1 MEKQTN
7 RVTVTGFLLL
17 AMFLSAMEGTI
28 VATAMPTI
36 VGKLG
41 GFSEFAWVFSIFLL
55 TQAVSIPIYGRLADM
70 FGRKPVFAVGTALFI
85 VGSLLCGLSHSMFM
99 LILFRALQGLG
110 AGAVQPIAT
119 TIVGDLYPG
128 PERAKV
134 QGLLSSMWALA
145 SVVGPSLGGLI
156 VQTIGWEWIF
166 ELNVP
171 LGLVAIFGIVF
182 FLHERIE
189 HHQSKID
196 FAGAL
201 LLVAAVCSLILSL
214 LEAGVRW
221 AWSSPQI
228 IGLLAT
234 SVVLFA
240 LFFFVEARTKHPM
253 LPLGL
258 MRRPVVLIANLS
270 ALVTGAIT
278 LGTSSFIPTFAQ
290 GVLGTSAFVA
300 GAVIVTVSIGWPIA
314 STMSAK
320 LIWRYGYR
328 PIAIIGLV
336 LCLGGSILLLTIAPG
351 ISPWTIALYN
361 LLIGFGLG
369 LSSNVQIISI
379 QSAVAWQQRG
389 IATGSNMFSRIL
401 GSTLGVAV
409 LGTVV
414 NGSLAHRLRGLS
426 ITRGIH
432 NPTAVTNLLLNA
444 SARAKLASSTLHALT
459 DALSHSIHIAFW
471 AVVAIAAVGVV
482 LSFGVPRGVPDA
494 TGNLGGKTAE
504 N

>member
-1 MEKQTN
+1 MERQTS
-7 RVTVTGFLLL
+7 RVTVTAFLML

-36 VGKLG
+36 VGELG

-70 FGRKPVFAVGTALFI
+70 FGRKPVFAFGTGLFI
-85 VGSLLCGLSHSMFM
+85 VGSLLCGLSHSILM
-99 LILFRALQGLG
+99 LILFRAVQGLG

-145 SVVGPSLGGLI
+145 SVIGPSLGGLI
-156 VQTIGWEWIF
+156 VQTIGWMWVF
-166 ELNVP
+166 EINVP
-171 LGLVAIFGIVF
+171 LGLLAIFGIVY
-182 FLHERIE
+182 FLHEKVA

-196 FAGAL
+196 YAGAF
-201 LLVAAVCSLILSL
+201 LLVAAVCSLILPL

-221 AWSSPQI
+221 AWASPQI
-228 IGLLAT
+228 IGLLIT
-234 SVVLFA
+234 SAALFA
-240 LFFFVEARTKHPM
+240 AFFLVEGRTQHPM
-253 LPLGL
+253 LPLAL
-258 MRRPVVLIANLS
+258 MRRPVVLIANVL
-270 ALVTGAIT
+270 ALITGAIT
-278 LGTSSFIPTFAQ
+278 LGTSSYIPTFAQ
-290 GVLGTSAFVA
+290 GVLGTSAFIA
-300 GAVIVTVSIGWPIA
+300 GAVIVTISIGWPIA
-314 STMSAK
+314 STLSAK

-328 PIAIIGLV
+328 TIAITGLI
-336 LCLGGSILLLTIAPG
+336 LCLAGAVSLLTIGPN
-351 ISPWTIALYN
+351 ISPFAIAGYN

-369 LSSNVQIISI
+369 LSSTVQIISI
-379 QSAVAWQQRG
+379 QSAVEWKQRG

-414 NGSLAHRLRGLS
+414 NGTLTSSLRGS
-426 ITRGIH
+426 AAAKGMH
-432 NPTAVTNLLLNA
+432 NPTAVTNLLLNPA
-444 SARAKLASSTLHALT
+444 QRSQLSPSNLHTLTA
-459 DALSHSIHIAFW
+459 ALSHSIHVAFW
-471 AVVAIAAVGVV
+471 AVVFIAAAGVI

-494 TGNLGGKTAE
+494 TGNAPGKPVQG
-504 N
+504 